1 MTDKFT
7 IEMGV
12 EIIQTNLLPQQ
23 IMNKKTG
30 EMEIIH
36 MIQKGNA
43 LYVSK
48 KLYDSLQ
55 EREERK
61 YDYEKIYCSREL

>member
-1 MTDKFT
+1 MTDNKFT

-12 EIIQTNLLPQQ
+12 EIIQTNHLPQQ
-23 IMNKKTG
+23 IKNKDTG
-30 EMEIIH
+30 EMETVH

-48 KLYDSLQ
+48 KLYESLK
-55 EREERK
+55 EMEERK
-61 YDYEKIYCSREL
+61 

>member
-1 MTDKFT
+1 MTDNRFT

-23 IMNKKTG
+23 TMNKNTG
-30 EMEIIH
+30 EMETVH

-43 LYVSK
+43 FYVSE
-48 KLYDSLQ
+48 KLYNLLKQ
-55 EREERK
+55 REKDK
-61 YDYEKIYCSREL
+61 YD

>member
-1 MTDKFT
+1 MTDNKFT

-12 EIIQTNLLPQQ
+12 EIIQTNLLPQRT
-23 IMNKKTG
+23 MNKNTG
-30 EMEIIH
+30 EIETVH

-48 KLYDSLQ
+48 KLYDSLK

-61 YDYEKIYCSREL
+61 YG